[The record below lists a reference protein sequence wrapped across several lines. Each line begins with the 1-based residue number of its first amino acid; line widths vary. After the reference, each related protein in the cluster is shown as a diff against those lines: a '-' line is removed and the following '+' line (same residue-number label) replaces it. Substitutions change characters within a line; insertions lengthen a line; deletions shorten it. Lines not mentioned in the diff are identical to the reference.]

1 MKASKIRFVVR
12 QKQSY
17 VERDL
22 AITLSMFWYFEHHQ
36 PNALQCVMFRWAI
49 VWAKAP
55 NLSSSEQSS
64 TIILWI
70 RWRRISAAA
79 ATSQSLLLKT
89 KLNSNIGTNRW
100 LHCIFCS
107 NWDQKQGSIPQMHPC
122 IHNIKKALTSRTM
135 ALLIRE
141 KQSAYSQ
148 SLTFTHQI
156 CAVLITTQGGRGPEI
171 NEALRKCNL

>member
-1 MKASKIRFVVR
+1 MWKETLPSRFQCFDILSITNQMHYSALCFGEQLCGRKPQISAILNKVVR
-12 QKQSY
+12 LYSELDGGGFLLLLLSVSRFCSKQNWIQTSAQTGDY
-17 VERDL
+17 
-22 AITLSMFWYFEHHQ
+22 
-36 PNALQCVMFRWAI
+36 I
-49 VWAKAP
+49 VFF
-55 NLSSSEQSS
+55 
-64 TIILWI
+64 
-70 RWRRISAAA
+70 A
-79 ATSQSLLLKT
+79 AT
-89 KLNSNIGTNRW
+89 GTRN
-100 LHCIFCS
+100 
-107 NWDQKQGSIPQMHPC
+107 GSIPQMHPC